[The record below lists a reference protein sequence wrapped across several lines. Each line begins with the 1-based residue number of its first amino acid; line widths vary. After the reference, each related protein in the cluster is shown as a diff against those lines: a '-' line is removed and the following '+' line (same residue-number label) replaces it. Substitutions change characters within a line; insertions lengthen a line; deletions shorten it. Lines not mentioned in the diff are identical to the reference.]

1 MVEIT
6 SIIGAI
12 VAVVAVL
19 VSIFSL
25 RNQHKQTR
33 LMATQVDKQ
42 IEIKITRDLDAAA
55 DASDSA
61 PRSAIDLKLRNYL
74 TNRLSKVRSD
84 MREEFDRRFAEIAH
98 KDVAVEA
105 IRLLSAEQDTMAKF
119 EASSDRVEMLAQDL
133 QTLKRAM
140 DDLRYGAG
148 NQEMVRAQIRGI
160 AEQLLRM
167 TSQEHLVQPTDS
179 SATLE
184 GGHQGATPSA
194 DSKYQ

>member
-12 VAVVAVL
+12 VAVVGGL

-25 RNQHKQTR
+25 LNQHKQTR
-33 LMATQVDKQ
+33 LMAAQVDKQ
-42 IEIKITRDLDAAA
+42 IEVKITRDLDAAA
-55 DASDSA
+55 DAFDAA
-61 PRSAIDLKLRNYL
+61 PRNAIDLKLRNYL
-74 TNRLSKVRSD
+74 NNRLSKVRSD
-84 MREEFDRRFAEIAH
+84 MRDEFDRRFDAIAQ

-105 IRLLSAEQDTMAKF
+105 VKLLSAEQDTIARF
-119 EASSDRVEMLAQDL
+119 EAASNRMEMLAQDL
-133 QTLKRAM
+133 QALQRAI

-167 TSQEHLVQPTDS
+167 TSQEQRVQPGS
-179 SATLE
+179 SNATLD
-184 GGHQGATPSA
+184 GGSLGATPTA
-194 DSKYQ
+194 DST